1 MKCFCFIRYYW
12 DGTEDT
18 FFKMEGLDKKVSIGE
33 LHAAHEGLKEEES
46 KLRANL
52 FGTNEIIVPMEKI
65 LVLQGVSVKVTF
77 SPSTSQGLN
86 LIKYW

>member
-1 MKCFCFIRYYW
+1 MKCFCFTRYYW

-65 LVLQGVSVKVTF
+65 HVHLSK
-77 SPSTSQGLN
+77 
-86 LIKYW
+86 